1 MRRYL
6 CAPDS
11 FKGSLSATAAAKAMA
26 EGIRACYPE
35 AEIDECP
42 IADGGEGTVDALIRA
57 TAGDFRTTR
66 VADPLGRPV
75 DATWGLLGGQ
85 EIPTAVIEVAAA
97 SGLTRL
103 TAEERNPMLTSSF
116 GTGQL
121 MIDAAAK
128 GAKRI
133 VLGLGGSAT
142 TDGGGGIALALGIRF
157 FDTEGKEFE
166 SFTGADLGRVH
177 RIDDSERQL
186 REVEIIICRDVD
198 NPLTGS
204 KGAAAIYGPQK
215 GATPEQVI
223 QLDQGL
229 SQLGELWLEQLG
241 VDVRTQAGAGAAGGI
256 GGGVIAMLGAET
268 RSGIATIL
276 NVVGFQRRVEGAT
289 LCLTGEG
296 QLDMQSLTGKACMGV
311 AQAAQAQGVAT
322 TAIVGRLDLENDAAL
337 QELGMSVVELAPG
350 TSIEDSMQ
358 NAAQLL
364 RDRSAA
370 VVLGTA

>member
-1 MRRYL
+1 
-6 CAPDS
+6 
-11 FKGSLSATAAAKAMA
+11 MA

-42 IADGGEGTVDALIRA
+42 IADGGEGTVDALVRA
-57 TAGDFRTTR
+57 TAGDFRTAR
-66 VADPLGRPV
+66 VADPLGQPV

-97 SGLTRL
+97 SGLTQL

-121 MIDAAAK
+121 MIAAAAA

-157 FDTEGKEFE
+157 FDTEGKELE

-177 RIDDSERQL
+177 RIDDAQRQL
-186 REVEIIICRDVD
+186 QEVEIVICRDVD
-198 NPLTGS
+198 NPLTGPN
-204 KGAAAIYGPQK
+204 GAAAIYGPQK

-229 SQLGELWLEQLG
+229 SQFAHLWLDQFG
-241 VDVRTQAGAGAAGGI
+241 IDVRTQVGAGAAGGI
-256 GGGVIAMLGAET
+256 GRGGP
-268 RSGIATIL
+268 L
-276 NVVGFQRRVEGAT
+276 NW
-289 LCLTGEG
+289 L
-296 QLDMQSLTGKACMGV
+296 SL
-311 AQAAQAQGVAT
+311 
-322 TAIVGRLDLENDAAL
+322 
-337 QELGMSVVELAPG
+337 
-350 TSIEDSMQ
+350 
-358 NAAQLL
+358 
-364 RDRSAA
+364 
-370 VVLGTA
+370 